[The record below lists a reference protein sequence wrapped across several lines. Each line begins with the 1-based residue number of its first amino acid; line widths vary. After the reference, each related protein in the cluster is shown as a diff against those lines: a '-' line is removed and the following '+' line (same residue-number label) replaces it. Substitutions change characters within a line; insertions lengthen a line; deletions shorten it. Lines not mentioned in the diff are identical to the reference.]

1 LNTLLEPHPTGQLKQ
16 TKLHPKWDT
25 KRQKILDKGK
35 KKKDGGQGGEDGGE
49 SDSANEEKA
58 MTVFANDD
66 TAGTH
71 DKGKDKED
79 KASRKVWLKI

>member
-1 LNTLLEPHPTGQLKQ
+1 MGYKAAE
-16 TKLHPKWDT
+16 D
-25 KRQKILDKGK
+25 I
-35 KKKDGGQGGEDGGE
+35 GQGQEEEGWRARRRGWQGEY
-49 SDSANEEKA
+49 SANEEKA